1 MATKTVLSIDALPES
16 DDVQIDEVTG
26 NLTFALW

>member
-1 MATKTVLSIDALPES
+1 MATKTVLSTDALPEC

-26 NLTFALW
+26 SLTFALW